1 MLAIAP
7 VLQRSVQ
14 TFERIER
21 QLLKYYQMCFGLR
34 VYLLVYAKDIS

>member
-14 TFERIER
+14 TFEGIGRR
-21 QLLKYYQMCFGLR
+21 FLKYYQMCFGLR
-34 VYLLVYAKDIS
+34 VYLLVYAEDVS